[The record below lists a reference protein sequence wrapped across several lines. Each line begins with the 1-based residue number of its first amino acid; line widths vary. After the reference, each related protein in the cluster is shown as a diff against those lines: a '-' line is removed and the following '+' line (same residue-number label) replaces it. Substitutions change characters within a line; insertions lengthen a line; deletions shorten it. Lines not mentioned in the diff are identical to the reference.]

1 MGAMNRS
8 IDRFPWSRNVTLR
21 EVVEV
26 VVVTRMQ
33 VLAAVGNVVVE
44 VTVAAGNA
52 GGVFRLT
59 CVCVELGANRRQEV
73 G

>member
-1 MGAMNRS
+1 M
-8 IDRFPWSRNVTLR
+8 TLR
-21 EVVEV
+21 EVVV
-26 VVVTRMQ
+26 VVVTRAH

-59 CVCVELGANRRQEV
+59 SRHDCRVILFFEGSRANDQPNIC
-73 G
+73 